1 MDDIFPLAILFAL
14 LKRRLSLLSAS
25 RIAAVRD
32 PQDVS
37 LMEAFPVFIMVPGFP
52 VELSICRSRGS

>member
-14 LKRRLSLLSAS
+14 LSRRLSLLSAS

-37 LMEAFPVFIMVPGFP
+37 LIEAFPVFIMVPGFP
-52 VELSICRSRGS
+52 VELSI